1 MQFTVHF
8 PSTFTQAMMNMEGE
22 KHVRVQAR

>member
-1 MQFTVHF
+1 MGFNVHF
-8 PSTFTQAMMNMEGE
+8 PSTLTQAMMNTEGE